1 MTHAMNALELN
12 PDCDLNIAFVEDD
25 YMTELHIKWMDEP
38 GTTDVLSFPMDMPEE
53 PGQAVT
59 LGDIVISPVVA
70 AAQALQQ
77 GHSTEHE
84 IYILATHGLLH
95 IIGYDH
101 ADKADEKIMF
111 ELQEK
116 IVTDWEKRS
125 CHGAH
130 QIMDAGMDRSSRSMF
145 QARNQGAPPLQL
157 LGFGSKMV
165 VTGDVTQ
172 IDLPN
177 GQNSG
182 LRVIRDILKDINLVL
197 S

>member
-1 MTHAMNALELN
+1 MTIEVTNTSGQLVPTTEITSLMTHAMNALELN
-12 PDCDLNIAFVEDD
+12 PECDLNIAFVDND

-53 PGQAVT
+53 PGEAVT

-70 AAQALQQ
+70 AAQAISQ

-84 IYILATHGLLH
+84 IFILATHGLLH

-101 ADKADEKIMF
+101 ADTADEKIMF

-125 CHGAH
+125 
-130 QIMDAGMDRSSRSMF
+130 
-145 QARNQGAPPLQL
+145 
-157 LGFGSKMV
+157 
-165 VTGDVTQ
+165 
-172 IDLPN
+172 
-177 GQNSG
+177 
-182 LRVIRDILKDINLVL
+182 
-197 S
+197 

>member
-1 MTHAMNALELN
+1 MTIEVTNTSGQLVPTTEITSLITHAMNALELN

-53 PGQAVT
+53 PGEAVT

-101 ADKADEKIMF
+101 ADTADEKIMF

-116 IVTDWEKRS
+116 IVSDWEKRS
-125 CHGAH
+125 
-130 QIMDAGMDRSSRSMF
+130 
-145 QARNQGAPPLQL
+145 
-157 LGFGSKMV
+157 
-165 VTGDVTQ
+165 
-172 IDLPN
+172 
-177 GQNSG
+177 
-182 LRVIRDILKDINLVL
+182 
-197 S
+197 

>member
-1 MTHAMNALELN
+1 MTIEVTNTSGQLVPTTEITSLMTHAMKALELN
-12 PDCDLNIAFVEDD
+12 TDCDLNIAFVEDD

-53 PGQAVT
+53 PGEAVT

-101 ADKADEKIMF
+101 ADAADEKIMF

-125 CHGAH
+125 
-130 QIMDAGMDRSSRSMF
+130 
-145 QARNQGAPPLQL
+145 
-157 LGFGSKMV
+157 
-165 VTGDVTQ
+165 
-172 IDLPN
+172 
-177 GQNSG
+177 
-182 LRVIRDILKDINLVL
+182 
-197 S
+197 

>member
-1 MTHAMNALELN
+1 MTIEVTNTSGQLVPTAEMTSLMTHAMKALDLN
-12 PDCDLNIAFVEDD
+12 PECDLNIAFVEDD

-70 AAQALQQ
+70 AAQALTQ

-101 ADKADEKIMF
+101 ADKTEEKVMF
-111 ELQEK
+111 DLQEK

-125 CHGAH
+125 
-130 QIMDAGMDRSSRSMF
+130 
-145 QARNQGAPPLQL
+145 
-157 LGFGSKMV
+157 
-165 VTGDVTQ
+165 
-172 IDLPN
+172 
-177 GQNSG
+177 
-182 LRVIRDILKDINLVL
+182 
-197 S
+197 

>member
-1 MTHAMNALELN
+1 MTIEVTNTSGQLVPTAEMTSLMTHALKALDLN

-25 YMTELHIKWMDEP
+25 YMTELHVKWMDEP

-70 AAQALQQ
+70 AAQALNQ

-101 ADKADEKIMF
+101 ADKTDEKIMF
-111 ELQEK
+111 DLQEK

-125 CHGAH
+125 
-130 QIMDAGMDRSSRSMF
+130 
-145 QARNQGAPPLQL
+145 
-157 LGFGSKMV
+157 
-165 VTGDVTQ
+165 
-172 IDLPN
+172 
-177 GQNSG
+177 
-182 LRVIRDILKDINLVL
+182 
-197 S
+197 

>member
-1 MTHAMNALELN
+1 MTIEVTNTSGQLVPTTEMVSLMTHAMKVLDLN
-12 PDCDLNIAFVEDD
+12 PECDLNVSFVEDD

-38 GTTDVLSFPMDMPEE
+38 GTTDVLSFPMDMPEA
-53 PGQAVT
+53 PGEVVT

-70 AAQALQQ
+70 AAQALTQ

-116 IVTDWEKRS
+116 IVSDWEKRS
-125 CHGAH
+125 
-130 QIMDAGMDRSSRSMF
+130 
-145 QARNQGAPPLQL
+145 
-157 LGFGSKMV
+157 
-165 VTGDVTQ
+165 
-172 IDLPN
+172 
-177 GQNSG
+177 
-182 LRVIRDILKDINLVL
+182 
-197 S
+197 

>member
-1 MTHAMNALELN
+1 MTIEVTNTSGQLVPTAEMTSLMTHALNALDLN
-12 PDCDLNIAFVEDD
+12 LDCDLNIAFVEDD
-25 YMTELHIKWMDEP
+25 YMTELHVKWMDEP

-70 AAQALQQ
+70 AAQALNQ

-101 ADKADEKIMF
+101 ADKAEEKIMF
-111 ELQEK
+111 DLQEK

-125 CHGAH
+125 
-130 QIMDAGMDRSSRSMF
+130 
-145 QARNQGAPPLQL
+145 
-157 LGFGSKMV
+157 
-165 VTGDVTQ
+165 
-172 IDLPN
+172 
-177 GQNSG
+177 
-182 LRVIRDILKDINLVL
+182 
-197 S
+197 

>member
-1 MTHAMNALELN
+1 MTIEVTNTSGQLVPTAEMTSLMTHALNALDLN

-25 YMTELHIKWMDEP
+25 YMTELHVKWMDEP

-53 PGQAVT
+53 PGEAVT

-70 AAQALQQ
+70 AAQAMNQ

-101 ADKADEKIMF
+101 ADKTDEKIMF
-111 ELQEK
+111 DLQEK

-125 CHGAH
+125 
-130 QIMDAGMDRSSRSMF
+130 
-145 QARNQGAPPLQL
+145 
-157 LGFGSKMV
+157 
-165 VTGDVTQ
+165 
-172 IDLPN
+172 
-177 GQNSG
+177 
-182 LRVIRDILKDINLVL
+182 
-197 S
+197 

>member
-1 MTHAMNALELN
+1 MTIEVTNTSGQLVPTTEITSLMTHAMNALELN
-12 PDCDLNIAFVEDD
+12 PECDLNIAFVEDD

-53 PGQAVT
+53 PGEAVT

-70 AAQALQQ
+70 AAQAISQ

-116 IVTDWEKRS
+116 IVSDWEKRS
-125 CHGAH
+125 
-130 QIMDAGMDRSSRSMF
+130 
-145 QARNQGAPPLQL
+145 
-157 LGFGSKMV
+157 
-165 VTGDVTQ
+165 
-172 IDLPN
+172 
-177 GQNSG
+177 
-182 LRVIRDILKDINLVL
+182 
-197 S
+197 

>member
-1 MTHAMNALELN
+1 MTIEVTNTSGQLVPTTEMVSLMTHAMQALDLN
-12 PDCDLNIAFVEDD
+12 PECDLNVSFVEDD

-53 PGQAVT
+53 PGEVVT

-70 AAQALQQ
+70 AAQALTQ

-125 CHGAH
+125 
-130 QIMDAGMDRSSRSMF
+130 
-145 QARNQGAPPLQL
+145 
-157 LGFGSKMV
+157 
-165 VTGDVTQ
+165 
-172 IDLPN
+172 
-177 GQNSG
+177 
-182 LRVIRDILKDINLVL
+182 
-197 S
+197 